1 MEGLGN
7 SGDRHPVAQVCDGF
21 AATLDGLGQPALWS
35 ASDGDVADIVAA
47 AEQVTRR
54 AAAVQAAAIA
64 EAQRRDLPRQVG
76 ATGTVAWMSGLL
88 GTTPQRAHRMCKL
101 AAGLDHVPATAAALA
116 AGAIDSDQA
125 QVIGSAVG
133 GLPVEVGSELRGKAE
148 TYLVEQAGLHHA
160 GVLAGLAAHLLEVVA
175 PEVAEAKLAEQ
186 LKRDEA
192 RDGEYNVRLS
202 TQPNWRWRI
211 SLRGDFGPESW
222 AVVAAVLGPFTKP
235 AHHAGTDGAGNGGV
249 PTRDPRSYDQRL
261 ADGLVELARRQLV
274 AGDLPVRGGKRPQVV
289 VTIDHDRLVNEMGLG
304 LLDNNVPVTAT
315 AARRIACDAQLI
327 SMVLGAD
334 SVPLDVGRSQ
344 RLISGELRA
353 ALVARDSG
361 CAFPG
366 CLRPAD
372 WCEAHHIVH
381 WADGGST
388 SLTNSVLLC
397 GHHHRVI
404 HDRQWQVQM
413 SLRGRPE
420 FIPPAHL
427 DPEQRPRTN
436 TVYLRL

>member
-125 QVIGSAVG
+125 QVIGGAVG

-160 GVLAGLAAHLLEVVA
+160 GVLAGLAVTC
-175 PEVAEAKLAEQ
+175 
-186 LKRDEA
+186 LKW
-192 RDGEYNVRLS
+192 L
-202 TQPNWRWRI
+202 P
-211 SLRGDFGPESW
+211 LRSPRRSW
-222 AVVAAVLGPFTKP
+222 P
-235 AHHAGTDGAGNGGV
+235 
-249 PTRDPRSYDQRL
+249 S
-261 ADGLVELARRQLV
+261 
-274 AGDLPVRGGKRPQVV
+274 
-289 VTIDHDRLVNEMGLG
+289 
-304 LLDNNVPVTAT
+304 
-315 AARRIACDAQLI
+315 
-327 SMVLGAD
+327 S
-334 SVPLDVGRSQ
+334 
-344 RLISGELRA
+344 
-353 ALVARDSG
+353 
-361 CAFPG
+361 
-366 CLRPAD
+366 
-372 WCEAHHIVH
+372 
-381 WADGGST
+381 
-388 SLTNSVLLC
+388 
-397 GHHHRVI
+397 
-404 HDRQWQVQM
+404 
-413 SLRGRPE
+413 
-420 FIPPAHL
+420 
-427 DPEQRPRTN
+427 
-436 TVYLRL
+436 